1 MGTDV
6 YLKNKSEA
14 LIGCAMRVH
23 NELGYGFHEKPYEN
37 ALVVDF
43 QQQTIQ
49 HAQQPSFDI
58 SYQGVKVGK
67 YIPDLI
73 AYGEIVIDTKVIDK
87 IGDLEIGQ
95 MLNYLK
101 ITDLKLGYIINFKH
115 PRLQWKRVIL

>member
-1 MGTDV
+1 MNSDI
-6 YLKNKSEA
+6 YLKDESEA

-37 ALVVDF
+37 ALVVEF
-43 QQQTIQ
+43 QRQKIE

-58 SYQGVKVGK
+58 AYQGVKVGK

-73 AYGEIVIDTKVIDK
+73 AYRKIIIDTKAIDK

-101 ITDLKLGYIINFKH
+101 ITCLKLGYIINFKH

>member
-6 YLKNKSEA
+6 YLKTESEA

-37 ALVVDF
+37 AMVVEF
-43 QQQTIQ
+43 QRQKIQ
-49 HAQQPSFDI
+49 YAQQPSFDI
-58 SYQGVKVGK
+58 AYQGVKVGE

-73 AYGEIVIDTKVIDK
+73 AFGKIIIDTKVIEN
-87 IGDLEIGQ
+87 ISDLEVGQ

-115 PRLQWKRVIL
+115 PRIQWKRIIL